1 MFKWDHKAKT
11 QQSIDQTN
19 LEYEL
24 TSFLTHFIYQLGKI
38 KEMIKRESENK
49 MIHIQM
55 MIHELKS
62 IYYTK
67 SRHHLIWKCLGFVP
81 LFQDQHF

>member
-24 TSFLTHFIYQLGKI
+24 TSFLTHFIYQLERL
-38 KEMIKRESENK
+38 KEMIKEKVRRRSLTYKSWVSDWNMHAAK
-49 MIHIQM
+49 NHK
-55 MIHELKS
+55 LKW
-62 IYYTK
+62 
-67 SRHHLIWKCLGFVP
+67 L
-81 LFQDQHF
+81 